1 METETG
7 CDTLRVV
14 EVEAMVDKQAARQS
28 AQDTCNT
35 LDNVK
40 AEGLLDTVA
49 DTIAGVDAKKLKD
62 HFAMWRPGNSSMIW
76 PTR

>member
-1 METETG
+1 MKAETG

-14 EVEAMVDKQAARQS
+14 QIEAMVDKQAPRQS

-40 AEGLLDTVA
+40 AEVPLDTVA
-49 DTIAGVDAKKLKD
+49 DTIAGVHAKKIKD
-62 HFAMWRPGNSSMIW
+62 HFAMWRQGNSSMIW

>member
-1 METETG
+1 
-7 CDTLRVV
+7 
-14 EVEAMVDKQAARQS
+14 MVDKHAARQS

-35 LDNVK
+35 LNNVK

-49 DTIAGVDAKKLKD
+49 NNIAGVHAKKLKD
-62 HFAMWRPGNSSMIW
+62 HFAMWRPANSSMIW